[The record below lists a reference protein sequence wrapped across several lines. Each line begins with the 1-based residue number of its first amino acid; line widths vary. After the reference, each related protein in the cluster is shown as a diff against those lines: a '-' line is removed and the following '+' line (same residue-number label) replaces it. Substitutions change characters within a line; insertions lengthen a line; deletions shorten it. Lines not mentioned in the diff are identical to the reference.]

1 MIPFVWIE
9 RLKDQ
14 CWDLEVTNQGLIAQ
28 ITELQHKL
36 ARKTIDYNRVAS
48 KLGALTEES
57 DMLRNTNEQQ
67 SQVVKRLQ
75 KEVNNPS
82 PSKRTRKKKCDISGY
97 SPRSSL
103 LSIPA
108 KLESTRSMSIASIA
122 TSVADSDASDTPK
135 QNLGSTISPSSSVET
150 TKDTE
155 AEALKYSLSHAHRT
169 IAQLRAWL
177 HMERTEK
184 IETKRLLSESQ
195 ETIEKLR
202 RKKNVWND
210 EEPSTQLSAPNI
222 RMVPS
227 NRRGA
232 ARYARG
238 LIDSCEVDLECDIQP
253 GQVEEDFQPLV
264 EASEAIGKR

>member
-1 MIPFVWIE
+1 
-9 RLKDQ
+9 LKDQ
-14 CWDLEVTNQGLIAQ
+14 CWDLEVKNQGLIAQ
-28 ITELQHKL
+28 VTELQHKL
-36 ARKTIDYNRVAS
+36 ARKTIDYNRVSS

-67 SQVVKRLQ
+67 SQVVKTLQ
-75 KEVNNPS
+75 KEVNNRS
-82 PSKRTRKKKCDISGY
+82 PSKRTRKRQRDLSGY

-108 KLESTRSMSIASIA
+108 KLESTRSMSIASIT
-122 TSVADSDASDTPK
+122 TSVADSETSDTPK
-135 QNLGSTISPSSSVET
+135 QNLRSTVSPSSSAAT

-202 RKKNVWND
+202 LKKNVWND
-210 EEPSTQLSAPNI
+210 EVPSTQLSTPNV

-227 NRRGA
+227 KRRGA

-238 LIDSCEVDLECDIQP
+238 LINSSEVDLECDIQP
-253 GQVEEDFQPLV
+253 CQVEEDFQPLV
-264 EASEAIGKR
+264 DALEEIGKR